1 MKTKEIR
8 GITLIALVVT
18 IAVLLIIA
26 GVSINAVIGDDG
38 LVKKAQESAA
48 SAAESEAKEI
58 MNRAV
63 LEFQLSKGD
72 ETLEEFLKGKV
83 AKGKIDNVEK
93 NEDGTLTITKDGYT
107 LKVENKSNTSKKD
120 ENDKNDN
127 NNNQEDKK
135 DEGKLTL
142 SSYSGEYTYPNSGTF
157 TVIENSGT
165 ISATSSNTDVATVVV
180 NGNLVTVI
188 PGTTEGTTNIK
199 VISAETEKYNAKIV
213 TYVAI
218 VKKGTFSKE
227 SGIGYYAD
235 IDDDGTVD
243 GIIFEDFRNGGS
255 GTWGGSNYSFSIVTD
270 IKNYYISK
278 KDYSGPFGV
287 KDVLA
292 PTGTGNTRFY
302 VMALRDASTSSSVAS
317 GAKKLETEIW
327 KIPTNNEWLAFG
339 DQLGITK
346 LNYTVYGLSN
356 RYWTS
361 TEGINYSGN
370 TISFSDGTIKG
381 VSNTGVYKEYYY
393 TRLVTK
399 F

>member
-1 MKTKEIR
+1 MEYQ
-8 GITLIALVVT
+8 
-18 IAVLLIIA
+18 
-26 GVSINAVIGDDG
+26 NNYNGD
-38 LVKKAQESAA
+38 
-48 SAAESEAKEI
+48 
-58 MNRAV
+58 
-63 LEFQLSKGD
+63 
-72 ETLEEFLKGKV
+72 
-83 AKGKIDNVEK
+83 
-93 NEDGTLTITKDGYT
+93 
-107 LKVENKSNTSKKD
+107 
-120 ENDKNDN
+120 DN

-255 GTWGGSNYSFSIVTD
+255 GTARRAGKRDGGLERKINGKRARHVD
-270 IKNYYISK
+270 PA
-278 KDYSGPFGV
+278 G
-287 KDVLA
+287 
-292 PTGTGNTRFY
+292 FY
-302 VMALRDASTSSSVAS
+302 RLRLHGRHQAGS
-317 GAKKLETEIW
+317 L
-327 KIPTNNEWLAFG
+327 
-339 DQLGITK
+339 
-346 LNYTVYGLSN
+346 
-356 RYWTS
+356 
-361 TEGINYSGN
+361 
-370 TISFSDGTIKG
+370 
-381 VSNTGVYKEYYY
+381 
-393 TRLVTK
+393 
-399 F
+399 